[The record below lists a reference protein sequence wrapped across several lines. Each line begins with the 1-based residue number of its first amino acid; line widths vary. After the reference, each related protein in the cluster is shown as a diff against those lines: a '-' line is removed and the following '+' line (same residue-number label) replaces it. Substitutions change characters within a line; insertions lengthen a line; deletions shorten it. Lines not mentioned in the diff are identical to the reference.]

1 MKFLKNKF
9 IFSILFFILL
19 ILWIETYSFYSI
31 RDTNSYVSLIN
42 WIGFL
47 DDKNLEIQKREII
60 KIWSS
65 IKTIWE
71 ESLAVIEWW
80 DNSITRLWWNTEII
94 VNENYITSDLKK
106 IQISIN
112 LIRWKTWNNLVS
124 LFWTDSYFKQ
134 YVDDTEAWVRWTVFE
149 VNKDK
154 DYVYVE
160 NHEITLKNVKT
171 SKEIILSENKP
182 MSLKTFTFIDLQEFL
197 LKFKDK
203 TWEEINKKLDNE
215 MFLKLQAWLKKE
227 LQKNNPLDIITWI
240 FSKKQNIINKVN
252 SWTDLD
258 KVKKDIEKLNVED
271 KKVVYD
277 KTFSKYQNLNF
288 LSSNNDD
295 YDKKLYYKEILLQTS
310 YDEKN
315 SESLIKNSLYDI
327 NDMISS
333 NNISKLK
340 ESVNVLVN
348 NKDTVKN
355 LNIDFNSYVDL
366 SSAPISL
373 KDSLIQW
380 LKPLEKILNINLD
393 IDALLKLEE
402 DARSKFNEFLENNVW
417 WLIDS
422 IKNQ

>member
-47 DDKNLEIQKREII
+47 DDKNLEIKKREVIQ
-60 KIWSS
+60 IWST

-71 ESLAVIEWW
+71 DSLAVIEWW

-94 VNENYITSDLKK
+94 INENYITSDLKK
-106 IQISIN
+106 IQISVN
-112 LIRWKTWNNLVS
+112 LIRGKTWNNLVS

-134 YVDDTEAWVRWTVFE
+134 YVDDTEAWVRGTIFE

-160 NHEITLKNVKT
+160 NHEITLKNLKT
-171 SKEIILSENKP
+171 TREVLLTEEKP
-182 MSLKTFTFIDLQEFL
+182 MSLKTFTLIDLQEFI

-215 MFLKLQAWLKKE
+215 MLLKLQEWLKKE

-240 FSKKQNIINKVN
+240 FSKKQKIINKVN

-271 KKVVYD
+271 KKVIYD
-277 KTFSKYQNLNF
+277 ETFSKYQKLNF
-288 LSSNNDD
+288 LSANNEE

-340 ESVNVLVN
+340 ESVSVLVN

-366 SSAPISL
+366 SSAPVSL

-380 LKPLEKILNINLD
+380 LKPLEKILNINLN
-393 IDALLKLEE
+393 IDAILKLEE
-402 DARSKFNEFLENNVW
+402 DTRSKFNEFLENNVW

-422 IKNQ
+422 IKNK